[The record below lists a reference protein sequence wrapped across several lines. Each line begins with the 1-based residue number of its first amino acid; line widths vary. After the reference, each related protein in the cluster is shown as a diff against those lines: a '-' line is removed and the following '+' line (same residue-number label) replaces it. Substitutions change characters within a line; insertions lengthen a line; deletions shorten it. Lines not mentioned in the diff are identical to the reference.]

1 MQKNHKKM
9 EGIAL
14 ITVIIIIAVLVAV
27 GVTITIL
34 VKKNINNDN
43 QIQAEIG
50 KENVNSGENATQS
63 TTKKVN
69 EENIKEYTDDEV
81 PIPKGFYY
89 VGGTKDDGV
98 IISDSAEDENKGT
111 THEAAT
117 QMQGNQF
124 VWVPV
129 ENEANF
135 KRYPGYDSGEI
146 QEDFINNTD
155 EPYENGYDGEEKE
168 YNSMKQSVLQHNGFY
183 VARYE
188 ASKDETNQTK
198 VASKQG
204 KEVWNYIAWGDST
217 SEIGTEG
224 AVYQAQQMYTDKN
237 TYGVT
242 STLIYGV
249 QWDAI
254 MTWIDPEY
262 KTGNCDTNTSFVAN
276 SEEKGNYN
284 YLIDD
289 PTVTG
294 SDSNYAVKNI
304 YDLAGNVSE
313 WTMETYASSNKV
325 LRGGGFYYSGLS
337 APASVR
343 QVWMDLRDDNNSTF
357 GFRVA
362 LYL

>member
-14 ITVIIIIAVLVAV
+14 ITVIIIIAVLIAV
-27 GVTITIL
+27 GVIITIL
-34 VKKNINNDN
+34 VKTNMNNN
-43 QIQAEIG
+43 NIQAETG
-50 KENVNSGENATQS
+50 KENVNSGEIATQS
-63 TTKKVN
+63 TIKKVN

-81 PIPKGFYY
+81 PIPRGFYY
-89 VGGTKDDGV
+89 VGGTKDSGV

-111 THEAAT
+111 THEAAI

-129 ENEANF
+129 ENETDF
-135 KRYPGYDSGEI
+135 KRYAGYDKGKL
-146 QEDFINNTD
+146 QEGFMNNAD
-155 EPYENGYDGEEKE
+155 EPYEDGYDGEKE
-168 YNSMKQSVLQHNGFY
+168 EYDSMKQSVLQHNGFY

-188 ASKDETNQTK
+188 ASKDEGDQTK
-198 VASKQG
+198 AASKQG

-262 KTGNCDTNTSFVAN
+262 KTGNCDTSTSFVAN
-276 SEEKGNYN
+276 SDEKGNYN
-284 YLIDD
+284 YLVDN
-289 PTVTG
+289 PTFTG
-294 SDSNYAVKNI
+294 SDANYAVKNI
-304 YDLAGNVSE
+304 YDLAGNVAE
-313 WTMETYASSNKV
+313 WTMETYASSSKI
-325 LRGGGFYYSGLS
+325 LRGGSFYFSGAS
-337 APASVR
+337 APASNR
-343 QVWMDLRDDNNSTF
+343 RNL
-357 GFRVA
+357 GFA
-362 LYL
+362 